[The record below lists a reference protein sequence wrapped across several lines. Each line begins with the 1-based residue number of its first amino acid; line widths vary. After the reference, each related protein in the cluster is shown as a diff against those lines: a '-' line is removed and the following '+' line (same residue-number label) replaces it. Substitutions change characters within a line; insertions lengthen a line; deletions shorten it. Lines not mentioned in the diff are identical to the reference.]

1 MDSGYEAR
9 NIQPLLI
16 VISGPSGA
24 GKDSVVKRMKAR
36 GLPFH
41 FVVTATNRPRRVD
54 EVHGRDYWFVTSEE
68 FTRMIEHNELI
79 EHSIVYGDHKG
90 IPRVQVIQA
99 LASGMDVIM
108 RLDVQG
114 AETIRKLVP
123 EALLIFI
130 TTESEHELVERLST
144 RDSETAAEQA
154 LRIATARKELN
165 RVEAFDYLIINR
177 GDHLDDT
184 VDKVGSIIEAEHLK
198 VCHRKVTL

>member
-24 GKDSVVKRMKAR
+24 GKDSVVKRMKER

-68 FTRMIEHNELI
+68 FRRMIENNELI

-90 IPRVQVIQA
+90 IPLEQVKQA

-154 LRIATARKELN
+154 LRIKTARKELN

-177 GDHLDDT
+177 EDHLDDT